1 MKLSVIIPI
10 YNEQAT
16 LTEIVRRVRAT
27 PVEKEIILVDDGST
41 DKTKEILDRIEKEE
55 IKDLKIFHHSVNQGK
70 GAAVKTGLAAAQ
82 GDLTLIQ
89 DADLEYDPTEYEELI
104 KPFKTKPETQVV
116 YGSRIL
122 KKNERSSFAF
132 YWGGRILS
140 LTTNLLFNSKITDE
154 PTGYKLF
161 KTHLLKKLNLVSNG
175 FEFCPEVTAKIL
187 LLKIPIFEVPISYK
201 PRSSRDGKK
210 IKWTD
215 GIRAIWVLLKY
226 RLGLASY
233 IDNNQ

>member
-89 DADLEYDPTEYEELI
+89 DAD
-104 KPFKTKPETQVV
+104 
-116 YGSRIL
+116 
-122 KKNERSSFAF
+122 
-132 YWGGRILS
+132 
-140 LTTNLLFNSKITDE
+140 
-154 PTGYKLF
+154 
-161 KTHLLKKLNLVSNG
+161 
-175 FEFCPEVTAKIL
+175 
-187 LLKIPIFEVPISYK
+187 
-201 PRSSRDGKK
+201 
-210 IKWTD
+210 
-215 GIRAIWVLLKY
+215 
-226 RLGLASY
+226 
-233 IDNNQ
+233 